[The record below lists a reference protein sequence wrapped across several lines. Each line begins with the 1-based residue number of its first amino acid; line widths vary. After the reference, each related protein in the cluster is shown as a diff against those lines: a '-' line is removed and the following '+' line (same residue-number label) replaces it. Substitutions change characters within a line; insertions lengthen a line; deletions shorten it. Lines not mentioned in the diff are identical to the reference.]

1 MNILK
6 LFLTILATTLA
17 LCWVL
22 TFQNFLNPL
31 MNLGLFAVGILGI
44 SMIGMAGIEELDE
57 Q

>member
-1 MNILK
+1 M
-6 LFLTILATTLA
+6 A

-44 SMIGMAGIEELDE
+44 SLIGMAGIEELDE
-57 Q
+57 R